1 MAKRV
6 GLMQR
11 RTWWRRGDVASSRA
25 VSRCGWTLGLR
36 VGLARG
42 LASVRAA
49 GLAAGLVMGGV
60 CWDAAARQE
69 GASPAGVQD
78 GGASEAL
85 THTRAPGQITDDKVL
100 ARRLVIGLPEQSRVR
115 GLLEEKNGEVDG
127 FARRVAEEAARAA
140 GYAVEFR
147 NLPDHGRYE
156 LERGEVDLLAA
167 LSVTGE
173 DLPRFGY
180 TSPIL
185 VASGAVYSL
194 PGAATPTVERMRGSR
209 VAVAG
214 GGVAEQWC
222 LERNIQARSA
232 GSLVNAMRM
241 VLEGE
246 ADYVVTT
253 QIAARVDMRRFG
265 VMGLEEHELDDKGL
279 WRAFAI
285 AGRSTDR
292 EMLDRIDRGLAELH
306 TSGRFD
312 ALYDQYLSELQ
323 PRESGVW
330 LTPERLLWIGGVASF
345 AALAGLTAYAFSQ
358 RRLAQRTRALQVSEA
373 RFRVLFDE
381 SPDGI
386 LIVDPTTL
394 VPLEVNPA
402 MRALIGRSDTDLTT
416 SAISSWCAEWE
427 DPRHQEDVRRAVELG
442 CADYDTKIRHA
453 DGRVI
458 DVRCRVRSVN
468 IEGRRLMQA
477 VFRDITAAK
486 RARETVERERRL
498 FVAGPMVGFRWRNEP
513 GWPIEH
519 VTENVSQFGYR
530 AEEFVSGMLTLQA
543 IIHPDDIDRVSAEAA
558 LHIASG
564 STHFLRQYR
573 IRTGDGREIW
583 LSDYTSVVRDGD
595 GVVTHLEGYVLDST
609 LQKVAADATRESEA
623 RYRAIVE
630 NTPALVFSYLIDEEG
645 RPHLRVVNSQYE
657 RWREVFPWLE
667 VGKDYRETV
676 RPYIHPDDV
685 DAYDSEVAR
694 ARRDKDRFEIEFRLK
709 TRSGEYRSLHSLA
722 ISMHSAQGVQWQ
734 CMLVDVT
741 EMRRASEAARRSEE
755 RYREIFDR
763 SHDAIV
769 VFRPEDE
776 LILDANERA
785 LQLYGYSRSE
795 FVGKFFS
802 MVSMSQD
809 RARGAIEKTVR
820 EGVFTDSAWRQRR
833 RDGSMIHVDVVSSV
847 IDFEGTKA
855 IVSLNR
861 DVTGRMKVENALSE
875 SERRYRSF
883 VKHSSE
889 GVWCIDFP
897 VHAPVTLPIDEQV
910 RLFYEHGVVTE
921 CNDAMARMYG
931 LDRAEQLLGTR
942 LSEMLPAHIPANV
955 DYLRAIIQNG
965 YRIDDAESHELD
977 VNGNIKYFLN
987 SVMCVVEEGRVV
999 RAWGIQRDITAKRM
1013 AEQALAEA
1021 RERFRMAVESADL
1034 GTWTYDV
1041 EAKTIEGDAR
1051 YLSFFEIEA
1060 QAGAVPIADVRRK
1073 VHPDDLEAVC
1083 RAAEECARTG
1093 CMYRIEY
1100 RVMLDDG
1107 RVRWLSSRGSR
1118 AHGESLI
1125 IAGTTMD
1132 ITEAKIAS
1140 EERERLAEQ
1149 LRQAQK
1155 LESLGVMAGGIAH
1168 DFNNLLVAIMGNAA
1182 LALKTT
1188 PGESDAH
1195 RSISRIEQAAARAS
1209 DLTRQL
1215 LTYAGRDLAEPQPI
1229 DITAVVR
1236 EMVDLIEVSIDRS
1249 ATVSVDLAGD
1259 IPEVNA
1265 DPTQCRQVVMNL
1277 LSNASEALEGK
1288 PGRINVRTFVATLGE
1303 ADLLGLHTQ
1312 GCARPGKFVCLEVTD
1327 TGCGMDQAVQS
1338 RLFEPFF
1345 TTKFTG
1351 RGLGLTAVLGIMRR
1365 HNGAI
1370 GIESRPGEGTR
1381 FRVYFPASA
1390 APFRVKPASGPVQ
1403 AVSVQTG
1410 TILVIDDE
1418 AMVRDVARMCLE
1430 DAGFRVVAIP
1440 DGPQAITFA
1449 QAGSS
1454 FDGILLD
1461 MTMPSMSGPEVFAQ
1475 IRRLRGNVPVLLTS
1489 GYAEENAAE
1498 QLLAEPKVAFI
1509 QKPYRPV
1516 QLVKAMQDLIAT

>member
-1 MAKRV
+1 VAKLV
-6 GLMQR
+6 GLTGERGHVGDVHVVSVRSRLDAVR
-11 RTWWRRGDVASSRA
+11 RTA
-25 VSRCGWTLGLR
+25 R
-36 VGLARG
+36 VMIA
-42 LASVRAA
+42 AA
-49 GLAAGLVMGGV
+49 GLAVPATGAIGHAVEQQPAH
-60 CWDAAARQE
+60 DANQVFW
-69 GASPAGVQD
+69 GDPAN
-78 GGASEAL
+78 APPNSL
-85 THTRAPGQITDDKVL
+85 TANQAPGQVRQDVAT
-100 ARRLVIGLPEQSRVR
+100 RRKLIIGVPEQSRVR
-115 GLLEEKNGEVDG
+115 GLIEERDGKIDG
-127 FARRVAEEAARAA
+127 FAMRVAQEAARSA
-140 GYAVEFR
+140 GYDVEFR
-147 NLPDHGRYE
+147 FLEDHGKDE
-156 LERGEVDLLAA
+156 LDRGEVDLLAA
-167 LSVTGE
+167 TSVSGDAIPE
-173 DLPRFGY
+173 LGY
-180 TSPIL
+180 TSPLL

-194 PGAATPTVERMRGSR
+194 PGAETPTIEKMRESR
-209 VAVAG
+209 VVVAG

-222 LERNIQARSA
+222 LERDIECRGA
-232 GSLVNAMRM
+232 GSLVAAMQM
-241 VLEGE
+241 VLAGD

-253 QIAARVDMRRFG
+253 MVAARVDMRRFG
-265 VMGLEEHELDDKGL
+265 VVGLEEHELDDKGL

-285 AGRSTDR
+285 AGRGEDR
-292 EMLDRIDRGLAELH
+292 AMIDKIDRGLATLH

-312 ALYDQYLSELQ
+312 ELYDQYLGALQ
-323 PRESGVW
+323 PRADRAW
-330 LTPERLLWIGGVASF
+330 LTHERVGWLGAGASIL
-345 AALAGLTAYAFSQ
+345 ALAGLAAYAGAQ
-358 RRLAQRTRALQVSEA
+358 RRLAQRTRLLQVSEA

-386 LIVDPTTL
+386 LIVDPKTL
-394 VPLEVNPA
+394 IPLEVNPS
-402 MRALIGRSDTDLTT
+402 MRALLGRSNTELTST
-416 SAISSWCAEWE
+416 PIEKWCAEWD
-427 DPRHQEDVRRAVELG
+427 DPKHQEDVRRAVETG
-442 CADYDTKIRHA
+442 SGDYDTKLRHA
-453 DGRVI
+453 DGRI
-458 DVRCRVRSVN
+458 MDVRCRVRSIN
-468 IEGRRLMQA
+468 IGGRPLMQA
-477 VFRDITAAK
+477 IFRDITAAK

-498 FVAGPMVGFRWRNEP
+498 FVAGPMVGFRGRFEA

-530 AEEFVSGMLTLQA
+530 AEDFTSGKLTLHG
-543 IIHPDDIDRVSAEAA
+543 IIHPEDVDRISAEASVHVSA
-558 LHIASG
+558 G

-573 IRTGDGREIW
+573 ISTGDGREIW
-583 LSDYTSVVRDGD
+583 LSDYTSVVRDAD
-595 GVVTHLEGYVLDST
+595 GNATHFEAYVLDST
-609 LQKVAADATRESEA
+609 MQKVAADATRESEA

-630 NTPALVFSYLIDEEG
+630 NTPALVFSYLIDDQG
-645 RPHLRVVNSQYE
+645 HPHLRVVNSQYE

-667 VGKDYRETV
+667 VGKDYRQTV

-685 DAYDSEVAR
+685 DAYDAEVIR
-694 ARRDKDRFEIEFRLK
+694 ARQSKDRFEIEFRLK
-709 TRSGEYRSLHSLA
+709 TKNGDYRSLHSLG

-741 EMRRASEAARRSEE
+741 ELRRASEAARRSEE

-785 LQLYGYSRSE
+785 LQLYGYSRGE
-795 FVGKFFS
+795 FVGKSFS
-802 MVSMSQD
+802 MVSLSNE
-809 RARGAIEKTVR
+809 RARRAVDVTMTD
-820 EGVFTDSAWRQRR
+820 GVFSDSAWRQRK
-833 RDGSMIHVDVVSSV
+833 RDGSIIHVDVVSSV

-861 DVTGRMKVENALSE
+861 DVTGRLKTESALSE
-875 SERRYRSF
+875 SERRYKSF

-897 VHAPVTLPIDEQV
+897 IHASVTLPIDEQV
-910 RLFYEHGVVTE
+910 RLFYEHGTVTE

-931 LDRAEQLLGTR
+931 LERAEQLLGRR
-942 LSEMLPAHIPANV
+942 LAEMMPADVQSNV

-965 YRIDDAESHELD
+965 YRVEDAESHEID
-977 VNGNIKYFLN
+977 VNGEVKYFLN
-987 SVMCVVEEGRVV
+987 SVMCVVEEGQIV

-1013 AEQALAEA
+1013 AEQALAQA
-1021 RERFRMAVESADL
+1021 RERLRMAVECADF
-1034 GTWTYDV
+1034 GTWTYDLTTRTV
-1041 EAKTIEGDAR
+1041 TGDAR
-1051 YLSFFEIEA
+1051 YLSFFGFEPNS
-1060 QAGAVPIADVRRK
+1060 GPIPAAILRAK
-1073 VHPDDLEAVC
+1073 VYPDDMDAVLQAAQESEA
-1083 RAAEECARTG
+1083 TG
-1093 CMYRIEY
+1093 SLYRLEY
-1100 RVMLDDG
+1100 RVLMPDG
-1107 RVRWLSSRGSR
+1107 RLRWLSSRGAR
-1118 AHGESLI
+1118 GTHADGVTPV

-1132 ITEAKIAS
+1132 ITEAKIAA

-1182 LALKTT
+1182 LALKAL
-1188 PGESDAH
+1188 PPDAEAH

-1209 DLTRQL
+1209 DLTRSL

-1229 DITAVVR
+1229 DIKMVVR
-1236 EMVDLIEVSIDRS
+1236 EMVDIIEVSIDRS
-1249 ATVSVDLAGD
+1249 ANVTVDLGEE

-1288 PGRINVRTFVATLGE
+1288 PGRINVRAFVETLGE
-1303 ADLLGLHTQ
+1303 AELSTLHTQ
-1312 GCARPGKFVCLEVTD
+1312 GCAQAGRFVCLEVTD
-1327 TGCGMDQAVQS
+1327 TGCGMDPTVQA

-1370 GIESRPGEGTR
+1370 GIKSKPGEGTR
-1381 FRVYFPASA
+1381 FRVYFPASTLPAKTKRA
-1390 APFRVKPASGPVQ
+1390 AGPAPVP
-1403 AVSVQTG
+1403 STGTG

-1430 DAGFRVVAIP
+1430 DAGFRVVAKP
-1440 DGPQAITFA
+1440 DGPQAILFA
-1449 QAGSS
+1449 QEGSS

-1475 IRRLRGNVPVLLTS
+1475 IRRLRGVVPVLLTS